1 MTLEI
6 GDFVDFDAIL
16 GGVKPYGIDY
26 ISTNP
31 ATARVND
38 QRVFTTFLITDT
50 NKTLEFVEI
59 SCIQMHN
66 LDFFCDPDCIG
77 VCFGTTSVDECGI
90 CGGDGSSCADCDGVP
105 NGDLVDI
112 GCGCGVTFG
121 SEGCTN
127 DCNGDLLGDAFLDNC
142 ISAQSPNGICSGG
155 NSGHVA
161 NSDIDEFGVCFGEGY
176 GVCGD
181 GDCTHYDC
189 TPCEGCKEFAGIN
202 YNDNACR
209 DTQNNCIFPINYN
222 LTDLAGMYCPISEME
237 EWGLPHE
244 NWICNLIPE
253 RCNGEESGVFNISS
267 YAGNTDAMNEAIHA
281 YCIGNADCDSAY
293 QGILESQYPLVLSQT
308 DCDIP
313 VNELV
318 ALKAELV
325 FYDEAAPTPIE
336 IHKYEIWNKDGIGNE
351 LNYELLCPN
360 SNPCGSPS
368 FWERATSAMIRITY
382 NTNAVYNVD
391 QEIVS
396 TINGLINLQTGGG
409 EFTNNCTVENEDW
422 WDAFEVNSN
431 PYEATLKPSN
441 QETVIE
447 HKLVIDEWF
456 GGDTGG
462 FMAYY
467 CGVGDSYRV
476 YKFMINLQ
484 SAVEVVNNGG
494 YVTVETGDV
503 YINLIEGTQQ
513 LIGDANCDGV
523 VDVNDV
529 SFLIGCVTAD
539 SCDEEPCYGNMDLN
553 GDGALNGQ
561 DITELAN
568 CWAAGTCG

>member
-26 ISTNP
+26 ISN
-31 ATARVND
+31 AKKVND
-38 QRVFTTFLITDT
+38 QQVFKNFLITDT
-50 NKTLEFVEI
+50 NKGLEFVEI

-66 LDFFCDPDCIG
+66 LDFSCTFDCANI
-77 VCFGTTSVDECGI
+77 CNGTTIIDECGI
-90 CGGDGSSCADCDGVP
+90 CGGDSSSCAGCDGVP
-105 NGDLVDI
+105 NSGYWQD
-112 GCGCGVTFG
+112 GCGDCVEPNNTDCELDCAGNYGHTSDEEFLLYDQCNVCGGAATVAGTG
-121 SEGCTN
+121 DMD
-127 DCNGDLLGDAFLDNC
+127 DC
-142 ISAQSPNGICSGG
+142 GICDG
-155 NSGHVA
+155 NNEDKDA
-161 NSDIDEFGVCFGEGY
+161 CWQEI
-176 GVCGD
+176 GD
-181 GDCTHYDC
+181 PCTGSDC

-209 DTQNNCIFPINYN
+209 DTQNNCIFPINYELN
-222 LTDLAGMYCPISEME
+222 ELVDMYCPISEME
-237 EWGLPHE
+237 EWGLPYE
-244 NWICNLIPE
+244 NWICNLIPV

-293 QGILESQYPLVLSQT
+293 QGMLESQYPLVLSQT

-513 LIGDANCDGV
+513 LIGDTDCDGDI
-523 VDVNDV
+523 DVNDV
-529 SFLIGCVTAD
+529 SFLNGCITSD